1 MKVHKLGTTVLI
13 FIFVVFSFQKIDSQ
27 ETKENKFSEIENN
40 TTQLQNKES
49 INEQPK
55 QEANSSNPTS
65 NAILVPPK
73 ETKKEAPW
81 YETVKFG
88 GLIRIRPEAKY
99 NFDFDRFKNDNA
111 SFVGAKAQI
120 WIEKE
125 FTEKTKVRITLQDS
139 TLWGAEKGSSTGLDT
154 ANDNTRQSV
163 GIREAWVESKDLI
176 GPITLQAGRQILKY
190 GDERLVGALEWT
202 NVGRSFNG
210 FRFKVDKE
218 FFSSHAWAM
227 IVGEQDSD
235 IAGNSTYLGKRN
247 TFQTQYNCPINS
259 PSTTTCALSADIS
272 KQQPGDATFTGFY
285 NTFKP
290 SKFLHMD
297 GYYIGLYRKW
307 LPQNNSTILLLTN
320 PETVPRDSR
329 YDQLHTFGFRLT
341 NRTTKE
347 KKSEIPFDFSIE
359 YAIQTGKTGV
369 NVTPGWDSLNT
380 NFSTVD
386 PLTGKTVTKSFY
398 KERQGYDAYAFALD
412 IGYTI
417 GSFRLGAEYDVASGD
432 PNRKDG
438 KVATFSNLFHSNHIF
453 YGEADQVSW
462 VNMIGKS
469 ANLTWDGGE
478 FGKLR
483 IAYWIVDKQKMQ
495 DGWYDITGNLKDG
508 ASTESYTN
516 DRFKNPYLQSEK
528 GALDQR
534 GVGTLGKNL
543 FREIDLVYSLK
554 YKDILW
560 ALGAS
565 WIFAGDAVRG
575 KLNDNSISPEFRK
588 TNFLPQAQFA
598 YLSMTVQF

>member
-1 MKVHKLGTTVLI
+1 MKACEMRVSILSFILCTFLSVEVNAQEKKETTSLSENSPNTNQPIAEPSVKD
-13 FIFVVFSFQKIDSQ
+13 QP
-27 ETKENKFSEIENN
+27 TKEQTV
-40 TTQLQNKES
+40 TT
-49 INEQPK
+49 PK
-55 QEANSSNPTS
+55 QDA
-65 NAILVPPK
+65 AILPK
-73 ETKKEAPW
+73 ETKKEVPW
-81 YETVKFG
+81 YETIKFG

-99 NFDFDRFKNDNA
+99 NYDFDRFKNDNA

-125 FTEKTKVRITLQDS
+125 LTEKTKIRITLQDS
-139 TLWGAEKGSSTGLDT
+139 VLWGGEKGSSSGLDT

-163 GIREAWVESKDLI
+163 GIREAWIESKDLI
-176 GPITLQAGRQILKY
+176 GPIALQAGRQILKY

-210 FRFKVDKE
+210 FRLKLDKE
-218 FFSSHAWAM
+218 LFSSHAWAM

-235 IAGNSTYLGKRN
+235 IAGNTTYLGKRN
-247 TFQTQYNCPINS
+247 SFPVQYNCPANS
-259 PSTTTCALSADIS
+259 PSTSTCALSADLT
-272 KQQPGDATFTGFY
+272 KQQQGDATFTGFY

-290 SKFLHMD
+290 SKFLHID

-307 LPQNNSTILLLTN
+307 LPQNNSTILLLAN

-359 YAIQTGKTGV
+359 YAMQTGKTGI

-380 NFSTVD
+380 NVSTID
-386 PLTGKTVTKSFY
+386 PLTGKTASKNLY
-398 KERQGYDAYAFALD
+398 KERQGYDSFAFALD
-412 IGYTI
+412 VGYTI

-438 KVATFSNLFHSNHIF
+438 KVSTFSNLFHSNHVF

-462 VNMIGKS
+462 VNMVGKS

-508 ASTESYTN
+508 ASTESYAN
-516 DRFKNPYLQSEK
+516 DRYKNPYLQSEK
-528 GALDQR
+528 GVLDQR

-543 FREIDLVYSLK
+543 FREIDMVYSVK

-565 WIFAGDAVRG
+565 WIYAGDAVRG
-575 KLNDNSISPEFRK
+575 KLNDDSISPEFRK
-588 TNFLPQAQFA
+588 TGFLPQAQFA
-598 YLSMTVQF
+598 YLSMTAQF